1 MLVPQA
7 SQSLTMAGN
16 CEKLPG
22 NSYSSETKWPKK
34 YFVTVSNGNITQNVQ
49 RDSTKI
55 VYASNHM
62 KKIDVKL

>member
-1 MLVPQA
+1 MK
-7 SQSLTMAGN
+7 N
-16 CEKLPG
+16 CHEPVIQVRQNG
-22 NSYSSETKWPKK
+22 QKK
-34 YFVTVSNGNITQNVQ
+34 YFVTVSNGNITQIVQ